1 MFICCN
7 MLDFVFGGYDF
18 ITSYVHKKMTNT
30 LLVIIKLL
38 VVICHRQ
45 FLLLQYDR
53 HGIIQNLIYLTK

>member
-30 LLVIIKLL
+30 LLVSNKITGGHMPSTIFI
-38 VVICHRQ
+38 VAI
-45 FLLLQYDR
+45 
-53 HGIIQNLIYLTK
+53 